1 MLLLTL
7 KGTLWSCLSG
17 KWCYGATFSL
27 GRLSVLLYWLT
38 HNVLSKIRRFL
49 VINACRCLKSAG
61 IYISIYI
68 SLEDRCKWIYL
79 NVKKQLPLLTRKLH
93 RVPLQSNLTPAENQ
107 TLWLL
112 YPDSNANLLHTFFLN
127 SWPETF
133 WSVGTKNVCKNLKH
147 LWHLENEFPQHIL
160 DVDLKKRKEKKRQI
174 KRC

>member
-7 KGTLWSCLSG
+7 KGTLWSSLSG

-27 GRLSVLLYWLT
+27 GRFVSFAVLT
-38 HNVLSKIRRFL
+38 DRFL

-133 WSVGTKNVCKNLKH
+133 RSVGTKNVCKNLKH